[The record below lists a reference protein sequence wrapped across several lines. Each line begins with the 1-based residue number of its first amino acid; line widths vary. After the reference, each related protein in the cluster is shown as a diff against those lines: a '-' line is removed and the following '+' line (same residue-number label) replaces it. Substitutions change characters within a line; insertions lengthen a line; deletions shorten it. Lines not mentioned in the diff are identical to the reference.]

1 MLVHTHPTLRCLAF
15 HCTLVHILPTSASL
29 DTNVAARCKRH
40 SYSRCKIRNCIPI
53 CTVTLPPYKSTCWQA
68 AVSTLQLPTKSN
80 LHTFTYAH
88 SISHTSSHT
97 SMHTHTHSHTCTA
110 LQWHT
115 FGLQSSP
122 RSAHHFTH
130 TLNFM
135 HPYKCTHTPVLPCGG
150 TLLAGRVAPEAPCHK
165 DGLSCCCCCLLPGP
179 AAAAELARL
188 SACM

>member
-1 MLVHTHPTLRCLAF
+1 LYTRTQPCAAWPFTAHSSTSYPHQQASTPMLQRVVKGIHTRGVRFGIVFLYVPLHYLPTKAHAGKQLCQPCSSLLSLIFTHSHTHTLS
-15 HCTLVHILPTSASL
+15 HTLVHIHP
-29 DTNVAARCKRH
+29 C
-40 SYSRCKIRNCIPI
+40 
-53 CTVTLPPYKSTCWQA
+53 
-68 AVSTLQLPTKSN
+68 
-80 LHTFTYAH
+80 
-88 SISHTSSHT
+88 
-97 SMHTHTHSHTCTA
+97 THTHSHTCTA